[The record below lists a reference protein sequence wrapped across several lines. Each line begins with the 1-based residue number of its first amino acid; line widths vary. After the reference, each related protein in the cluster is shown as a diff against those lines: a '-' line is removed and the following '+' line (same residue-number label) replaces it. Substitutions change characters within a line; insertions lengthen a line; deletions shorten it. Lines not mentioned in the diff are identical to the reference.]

1 MIRTK
6 IGDRVNDS
14 SQAALAVIDMLYF
27 SFFFIFTA
35 NDRNH
40 SVAIMKPVLILI
52 AILIRSSIFR
62 IR

>member
-27 SFFFIFTA
+27 SFFFIFAA

-40 SVAIMKPVLILI
+40 YVAILKPVLILI